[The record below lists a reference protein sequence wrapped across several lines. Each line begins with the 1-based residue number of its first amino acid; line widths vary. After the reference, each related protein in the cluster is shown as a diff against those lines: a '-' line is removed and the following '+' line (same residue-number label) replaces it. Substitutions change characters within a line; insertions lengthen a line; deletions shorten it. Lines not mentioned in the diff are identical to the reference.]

1 MAVLLAAV
9 DDSPAARGVLATASG
24 LSVLMGAT
32 VEALHVDPGGETA
45 RLAAEAAG
53 VPYRV
58 VSGAVEEAILAAV
71 DDTRVVGVVV
81 GARGRRSGHRPV
93 GATARRLIE
102 RAAKPVT
109 VVPPDH
115 ASAAPPKRLLVPLD
129 GTEATSRAVGEVVR
143 GLTGVAEIVV
153 LHVFDA
159 ATTPRFLDRPE
170 ADIELIGRE
179 FLACHCPGL
188 QARFEA
194 RAGAA
199 GEVIVAEVDAEAAE
213 LVVLGWSQV
222 FGDERAAVVRE
233 VLSRARVPVLLV
245 PLGRGG

>member
-1 MAVLLAAV
+1 MRVLLAAV
-9 DDSPAARGVLATASG
+9 DDSTAARGVLAAATG
-24 LSVLMGAT
+24 LATLMGAE
-32 VEALHVDPGGETA
+32 VAALHVDPGGETA

-58 VSGAVEEAILAAV
+58 VAGPVEDAILAALAEPGA
-71 DDTRVVGVVV
+71 VGVVV
-81 GARGRRSGHRPV
+81 GARGRRAGRRPV
-93 GATARRLIE
+93 GTTARRLIQ
-102 RAAKPVT
+102 RAAKPVA
-109 VVPPDH
+109 VVPPDYTG
-115 ASAAPPKRLLVPLD
+115 AGPPKRLLVPLD
-129 GTEATSRAVGEVVR
+129 GAAATSKAVGEVVR
-143 GLTGVAEIVV
+143 GLSGVAELVV

-170 ADIELIGRE
+170 EDIELLGRE

-188 QARFEA
+188 EARFAA
-194 RAGAA
+194 RVGPV
-199 GEVIVAEVDAEAAE
+199 GEVIVEEVDAEAAE

-245 PLGRGG
+245 PMERER